1 MNCYKVYICCQY
13 CPICPEQ
20 KMSFVG
26 KSSCNM
32 KKTLNMDS
40 YFQNSV
46 TMLDVSSKQ
55 LFGPAYSGRLLGSL
69 EHTAQHMQSDQS
81 LMLLL
86 QTIAAALNEKLF
98 MYLMLLKKKLE
109 SAKAHS
115 RPSLG
120 SDVLKDLGLDGCDA
134 EIVRYLSKVGSIN
147 WIPVL

>member
-1 MNCYKVYICCQY
+1 
-13 CPICPEQ
+13 
-20 KMSFVG
+20 
-26 KSSCNM
+26 
-32 KKTLNMDS
+32 MDS

-81 LMLLL
+81 LVLLL

-98 MYLMLLKKKLE
+98 MYLTLLKKKLV

-115 RPSLG
+115 RPSPG

-147 WIPVL
+147 WIPVLQA